1 MKQKSMLIVCLV
13 LFASLLTSCAG
24 KSTPTL
30 AADLQPQ
37 AEAALRDF
45 YASLNS
51 ADYAKAE
58 TLYGGSYEL
67 LQTMNPEVNPNDH
80 LTLFTNGC
88 TMNGFQCLKVMDVSL
103 TEKKSATEYV
113 FTVKFQNADGSQ
125 FIQGPCC
132 GQTEAESPSKPDF
145 DITVSQNAAGQFVVM
160 DLPPYVP

>member
-1 MKQKSMLIVCLV
+1 MKQKSILIVCL
-13 LFASLLTSCAG
+13 FLLAGLVSACAG
-24 KSTPTL
+24 KSTATP
-30 AADLQPQ
+30 APDLQPQ

-45 YASLNS
+45 YGSLNS

-67 LQTMNPEVNPNDH
+67 LQNMNPVVDPNDH

-103 TEKKSATEYV
+103 KEQKSATEFV
-113 FTVKFQNADGSQ
+113 FTVKFQNADGSP

-132 GQTEAESPSKPDF
+132 GQTEAESPSKPTF

-160 DLPPYVP
+160 DMPPYVP